1 MRSPQPSSKWRM
13 MRSKKILRSFQVR
26 SKAMKNVHEYEGASG
41 GVLDKAMIK
50 KKMRVLRHLIPGATS
65 LDDLCLLDQT
75 LDYVISLRAQVEV
88 MQKLMKTLNA
98 RRSK

>member
-13 MRSKKILRSFQVR
+13 MKSKKILRSFQVR

-50 KKMRVLRHLIPGATS
+50 KKMRVLRHLIPGATF
-65 LDDLCLLDQT
+65 LVDLCLLDQT
-75 LDYVISLRAQVEV
+75 LDYVISLRAQLDV
-88 MQKLMKTLNA
+88 MQKLMKTLNV